1 MGAKS
6 GPDFPLIYWRL
17 TPLAGL
23 NRAADVAD
31 TGPDRFPSTPG
42 DSFRQNQP
50 ARTMPPSNPTSR
62 SSGAGDTS
70 PGARLLTE
78 WFRQLDRC
86 LRVARTF
93 GSTAPNSRSARE
105 RALEDLMGIV
115 AGHAPFVLQCTPLE
129 IWLRDEAVVR
139 PPASSSLEAQ
149 ANLERRI
156 PFLLYRDGV
165 RALTFTPGTTREDVG
180 ALLDSLFRVATSQST
195 DEDLVTLLWE
205 ANLEGLRVDVA
216 PLEQVLRVR
225 VLDDSHAGEP
235 SGQADEASA
244 ADPERA
250 GGRQA
255 AGQVRARGAF
265 RDVSEDWPVAAEAP
279 DPLAAWHE
287 LAADEA
293 ANREEFLAEWARA
306 RSTPWTQGTPEL
318 VRAVTAID
326 PGPETAGAL
335 AHSLV
340 TWLAGAIQRCAWG
353 EGVHALL
360 ALKELDP
367 DGKHSTE
374 ALGAVLHGI
383 DAEPIAERLDESEPE
398 EQAQFFALSVG
409 LGRPALDLLVG
420 VVAVATRARLRAAA
434 TTALSYLCSD
444 EPRLLARFLEDKRWY
459 VVRNVVFVLGQ
470 IGGPEVVSMLANTA
484 HHPDMRVRRSMVHA
498 LGQSPVPLRL
508 PLLLE
513 LLDSTDVQ
521 TVSATLAML
530 GRGSDP
536 RVTAALLDCVS
547 ATDFESRPDEVKVA
561 LVGALGEAAAAV
573 VVPVLDQLL
582 QKGGWFARRTAERTA
597 AAQALA
603 RVGTPAAMAILQAG
617 LQSRSEAIRVSCQ
630 DALARKGRAA

>member
-1 MGAKS
+1 M
-6 GPDFPLIYWRL
+6 
-17 TPLAGL
+17 PLAGL
-23 NRAADVAD
+23 NRGADGAD
-31 TGPDRFPSTPG
+31 TCPDRFPSTPG
-42 DSFRQNQP
+42 DPARQNQP
-50 ARTMPPSNPTSR
+50 ARTMPSSNPTSR
-62 SSGAGDTS
+62 NSGPGDTS

-93 GSTAPNSRSARE
+93 GSGAPNSRSARE

-129 IWLRDEAVVR
+129 LWLRDEAVVR

-149 ANLERRI
+149 GSMERRI

-165 RALTFTPGTTREDVG
+165 RALTFTPHTTREDVG
-180 ALLDSLFRVATSQST
+180 ALLDSLLRVTTSQST

-216 PLEQVLRVR
+216 PLEQLLRMPSAP
-225 VLDDSHAGEP
+225 DAAAGAP
-235 SGQADEASA
+235 HGVA
-244 ADPERA
+244 AAALAEDPEVS
-250 GGRQA
+250 GGEHESGRESAPSLPRVNQ
-255 AGQVRARGAF
+255 
-265 RDVSEDWPVAAEAP
+265 EDWPVAAEAP
-279 DPLAAWHE
+279 DPLAAWRE
-287 LAADEA
+287 LAAGEA
-293 ANREEFLAEWARA
+293 ASREEFLAEWARE
-306 RSTPWTQGTPEL
+306 RSRPWTQDVPEL
-318 VRAVTAID
+318 IRTVTALD
-326 PGPETAGAL
+326 PGPETAAAL

-340 TWLAGAIQRCAWG
+340 TWLAGAIQRCEWG

-360 ALKELDP
+360 ALQELDP
-367 DGKHSTE
+367 DGKHSAE
-374 ALGAVLHGI
+374 ALGAVLQGI

-398 EQAQFFALSVG
+398 AQAQFFALSVG

-536 RVTAALLDCVS
+536 RVTAALLDCIS